1 MNKNNNHKY
10 DELVKS
16 YEFNY
21 GWLSK
26 KVYPPLAAPE
36 ATRVHIQGV
45 VFFQERGYTCSM
57 PSACKNTTTHP
68 RRTSAVDGTF
78 YDAIKY

>member
-1 MNKNNNHKY
+1 MNKNNHHKY

-45 VFFQERGYTCSM
+45 VFFSGMRLYM
-57 PSACKNTTTHP
+57 
-68 RRTSAVDGTF
+68 
-78 YDAIKY
+78 